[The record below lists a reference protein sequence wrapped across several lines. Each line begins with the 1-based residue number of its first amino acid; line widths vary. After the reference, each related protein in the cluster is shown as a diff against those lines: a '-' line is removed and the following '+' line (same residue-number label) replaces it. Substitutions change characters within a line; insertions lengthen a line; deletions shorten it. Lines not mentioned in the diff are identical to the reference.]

1 MRVKGYK
8 VFNADWTCRGFQYV
22 VGETFEEDVIP
33 SCYDKGFHFCTKA
46 SDCFNYYPFD
56 SNNKV
61 AEAEAIGEID
71 TSSVDSICCT
81 NKIRIVRELS
91 WNEVLEIVNTGKG
104 CTGLRNKGN
113 YNSGN
118 HNNGNRNSG
127 DYNNGNR
134 NSGNHNNGDCNSGIY
149 NSGDCNS
156 GNWNSGDHNSGHHN
170 SGNWNSGNRNKGN
183 YNSGNR
189 NKGNYNSGNYNSGNW
204 NSGYYNSGHH
214 NSGYY
219 NSGDH
224 NSGNYNNG
232 YRNSG
237 NYNNGYY
244 NSGDW
249 NKTDFS
255 SGCFNTKEQKILM
268 FDKPSNWSLDDWW
281 DSEARRLLNQI
292 QYNVLEWICLEDM
305 TDEEKEQHP
314 EHKTTGGY
322 LKELDRS
329 ECNQIWWNS
338 LSEMDRNIIRN
349 IPNFD
354 EVIFEKITGIKIEKE
369 DRNDESKNNEKTT
382 QENQEYRKRN

>member
-33 SCYDKGFHFCTKA
+33 SWWNKKGFHFCTKA

-61 AEAEAIGEID
+61 AEVEAIGEID
-71 TSSVDSICCT
+71 TSTVDSKCCT

-104 CTGLRNKGN
+104 CTGLRN
-113 YNSGN
+113 SGDY
-118 HNNGNRNSG
+118 NNGNRNSG
-127 DYNNGNR
+127 DYNNGDWNSGSW
-134 NSGNHNNGDCNSGIY
+134 NSGNRNNGDYNSGNRNNGIYNSGIY
-149 NSGDCNS
+149 NSGK
-156 GNWNSGDHNSGHHN
+156 WNSGD
-170 SGNWNSGNRNKGN
+170 
-183 YNSGNR
+183 
-189 NKGNYNSGNYNSGNW
+189 
-204 NSGYYNSGHH
+204 
-214 NSGYY
+214 
-219 NSGDH
+219 
-224 NSGNYNNG
+224 YNNG
-232 YRNSG
+232 NHNSG

-268 FDKPSNWSLDDWW
+268 FDKPSNWSLNDWW

-292 QYNVLEWICLEDM
+292 QYNVLKWICLEDM

-338 LSEMDRNIIRN
+338 LSEMERNIIRN

-369 DRNDESKNNEKTT
+369 D
-382 QENQEYRKRN
+382 

>member
-61 AEAEAIGEID
+61 AEVEAIGEID

-104 CTGLRNKGN
+104 CTGL
-113 YNSGN
+113 
-118 HNNGNRNSG
+118 HNSG
-127 DYNNGNR
+127 D
-134 NSGNHNNGDCNSGIY
+134 
-149 NSGDCNS
+149 
-156 GNWNSGDHNSGHHN
+156 
-170 SGNWNSGNRNKGN
+170 
-183 YNSGNR
+183 
-189 NKGNYNSGNYNSGNW
+189 
-204 NSGYYNSGHH
+204 
-214 NSGYY
+214 
-219 NSGDH
+219 
-224 NSGNYNNG
+224 
-232 YRNSG
+232 
-237 NYNNGYY
+237 Y

-249 NKTDFS
+249 NRGNYNSGDWNITDFS

-268 FDKPSNWSLDDWW
+268 FDKPSNWSLNDWW
-281 DSEARRLLNQI
+281 NSEARRLLNQI
-292 QYNVLEWICLEDM
+292 HYNVFKWIYLEDM

-322 LKELDRS
+322 LKDLDRS

-338 LSEMDRNIIRN
+338 LSEMERNIIRN

-354 EVIFEKITGIKIEKE
+354 EVIFSKITGIEIEKE
-369 DRNDESKNNEKTT
+369 D
-382 QENQEYRKRN
+382 

>member
-33 SCYDKGFHFCTKA
+33 SCYNKGFHFCTKA

-56 SNNKV
+56 PNNKV
-61 AEAEAIGEID
+61 AEVEAIGEID
-71 TSSVDSICCT
+71 TSSVNSKCCT

-104 CTGLRNKGN
+104 CTGL
-113 YNSGN
+113 
-118 HNNGNRNSG
+118 HNSG
-127 DYNNGNR
+127 DYN
-134 NSGNHNNGDCNSGIY
+134 SGDWNSGIY

-156 GNWNSGDHNSGHHN
+156 GNWNSGDYNSGHHN
-170 SGNWNSGNRNKGN
+170 SGNWNR
-183 YNSGNR
+183 
-189 NKGNYNSGNYNSGNW
+189 GNYNSGNYNNGD
-204 NSGYYNSGHH
+204 YNI
-214 NSGYY
+214 
-219 NSGDH
+219 
-224 NSGNYNNG
+224 
-232 YRNSG
+232 
-237 NYNNGYY
+237 
-244 NSGDW
+244 GDW

-268 FDKPSNWSLDDWW
+268 FDKPSNWSLNDWW

-292 QYNVLEWICLEDM
+292 QYNVLKWICLEDM

-322 LKELDRS
+322 LKDLDRS

-369 DRNDESKNNEKTT
+369 D
-382 QENQEYRKRN
+382 

>member
-61 AEAEAIGEID
+61 AEVEAIGEID

-104 CTGLRNKGN
+104 CTGLRNSGN
-113 YNSGN
+113 HNSGN
-118 HNNGNRNSG
+118 HNSGDRNSG
-127 DYNNGNR
+127 DYNNGN
-134 NSGNHNNGDCNSGIY
+134 HNNGNY
-149 NSGDCNS
+149 NSGD
-156 GNWNSGDHNSGHHN
+156 WNN
-170 SGNWNSGNRNKGN
+170 GNRNKGN

-189 NKGNYNSGNYNSGNW
+189 NSGDY
-204 NSGYYNSGHH
+204 NSGYYNTGDW
-214 NSGYY
+214 NIGDW
-219 NSGDH
+219 NSGD
-224 NSGNYNNG
+224 
-232 YRNSG
+232 RNIG
-237 NYNNGYY
+237 DY

-249 NKTDFS
+249 NKTNFS

-268 FDKPSNWSLDDWW
+268 FDKPSNWSLNDWW

-292 QYNVLEWICLEDM
+292 QHNVLKWICLEDM

-329 ECNQIWWNS
+329 ECNQIWWNN
-338 LSEMDRNIIRN
+338 LSEMERNIIRN

-354 EVIFEKITGIKIEKE
+354 EVILKKLLELKLKRRIEMMRVKTMRKILKKIKNIEKE
-369 DRNDESKNNEKTT
+369 TNSVATIEGQK
-382 QENQEYRKRN
+382 Q

>member
-61 AEAEAIGEID
+61 AEVEAIGEID

-104 CTGLRNKGN
+104 CTGLHNSGD
-113 YNSGN
+113 YNS
-118 HNNGNRNSG
+118 GNRNSG
-127 DYNNGNR
+127 DYN
-134 NSGNHNNGDCNSGIY
+134 
-149 NSGDCNS
+149 SGD
-156 GNWNSGDHNSGHHN
+156 WNR
-170 SGNWNSGNRNKGN
+170 GNWNSGNYNRGN
-183 YNSGNR
+183 YNSGNYNR
-189 NKGNYNSGNYNSGNW
+189 GNYNSGNYNSGNW
-204 NSGYYNSGHH
+204 NSGDYK
-214 NSGYY
+214 
-219 NSGDH
+219 SGDW
-224 NSGNYNNG
+224 NRGD
-232 YRNSG
+232 
-237 NYNNGYY
+237 Y

-249 NKTDFS
+249 NRTDFS

-268 FDKPSNWSLDDWW
+268 FDKPSNWSLNDWW
-281 DSEARRLLNQI
+281 NSEARRLLNQI
-292 QYNVLEWICLEDM
+292 QYNVFKWIYLEDM

-322 LKELDRS
+322 LKDLDRS
-329 ECNQIWWNS
+329 ECNQIWWNR
-338 LSEMDRNIIRN
+338 LSEMERNIIRN

-369 DRNDESKNNEKTT
+369 D
-382 QENQEYRKRN
+382 

>member
-61 AEAEAIGEID
+61 AEVEAIGEID

-149 NSGDCNS
+149 NSGD
-156 GNWNSGDHNSGHHN
+156 
-170 SGNWNSGNRNKGN
+170 
-183 YNSGNR
+183 
-189 NKGNYNSGNYNSGNW
+189 
-204 NSGYYNSGHH
+204 
-214 NSGYY
+214 
-219 NSGDH
+219 
-224 NSGNYNNG
+224 
-232 YRNSG
+232 
-237 NYNNGYY
+237 
-244 NSGDW
+244 W

-292 QYNVLEWICLEDM
+292 QHNVLKWICLEDM

-329 ECNQIWWNS
+329 ECNQIWWNN
-338 LSEMDRNIIRN
+338 LSEMERNIIRN

-354 EVIFEKITGIKIEKE
+354 EVIFEEITGIKIEKE

>member
-33 SCYDKGFHFCTKA
+33 SCYNKGFHFCTKA
-46 SDCFNYYPFD
+46 SDCFNCYPFD
-56 SNNKV
+56 PNNKV
-61 AEAEAIGEID
+61 AEVEAIGEID
-71 TSSVDSICCT
+71 TSSVNSKCCT

-104 CTGLRNKGN
+104 CTGL
-113 YNSGN
+113 
-118 HNNGNRNSG
+118 H
-127 DYNNGNR
+127 
-134 NSGNHNNGDCNSGIY
+134 
-149 NSGDCNS
+149 NS
-156 GNWNSGDHNSGHHN
+156 GNWNSGHHNSGHHN
-170 SGNWNSGNRNKGN
+170 SGNWNRGN
-183 YNSGNR
+183 YNSGDWNR
-189 NKGNYNSGNYNSGNW
+189 GNYNI
-204 NSGYYNSGHH
+204 
-214 NSGYY
+214 
-219 NSGDH
+219 
-224 NSGNYNNG
+224 
-232 YRNSG
+232 
-237 NYNNGYY
+237 
-244 NSGDW
+244 GDW

-268 FDKPSNWSLDDWW
+268 FDKPSNWSLNDWW

-292 QYNVLEWICLEDM
+292 QYNVLKWICLEDM

-354 EVIFEKITGIKIEKE
+354 EVIFSKITGIEIEKE
-369 DRNDESKNNEKTT
+369 D
-382 QENQEYRKRN
+382 

>member
-61 AEAEAIGEID
+61 AEVEAIGEID

-104 CTGLRNKGN
+104 CTGLRNSGN
-113 YNSGN
+113 HNSGN
-118 HNNGNRNSG
+118 HNSGNRNSG
-127 DYNNGNR
+127 DYN
-134 NSGNHNNGDCNSGIY
+134 SGYYNTGD
-149 NSGDCNS
+149 
-156 GNWNSGDHNSGHHN
+156 WNSGDRNIGD
-170 SGNWNSGNRNKGN
+170 WNSGNRNI
-183 YNSGNR
+183 
-189 NKGNYNSGNYNSGNW
+189 
-204 NSGYYNSGHH
+204 
-214 NSGYY
+214 
-219 NSGDH
+219 GD
-224 NSGNYNNG
+224 
-232 YRNSG
+232 
-237 NYNNGYY
+237 Y

-249 NKTDFS
+249 NKTNFS

-268 FDKPSNWSLDDWW
+268 FDKPSNWSLNDWW

-292 QYNVLEWICLEDM
+292 QHNVLKWICLEDM

-329 ECNQIWWNS
+329 ECNQIWWNN
-338 LSEMDRNIIRN
+338 LSEMERNIIRN

-354 EVIFEKITGIKIEKE
+354 EVIFEEITGIKIEKE
-369 DRNDESKNNEKTT
+369 DRNDESKNNEKNT

>member
-1 MRVKGYK
+1 MQIGH
-8 VFNADWTCRGFQYV
+8 AGGFQYV

-61 AEAEAIGEID
+61 AEVEAIGEID

-104 CTGLRNKGN
+104 CTGL
-113 YNSGN
+113 
-118 HNNGNRNSG
+118 HNSG
-127 DYNNGNR
+127 D
-134 NSGNHNNGDCNSGIY
+134 
-149 NSGDCNS
+149 
-156 GNWNSGDHNSGHHN
+156 
-170 SGNWNSGNRNKGN
+170 
-183 YNSGNR
+183 
-189 NKGNYNSGNYNSGNW
+189 
-204 NSGYYNSGHH
+204 
-214 NSGYY
+214 
-219 NSGDH
+219 
-224 NSGNYNNG
+224 
-232 YRNSG
+232 
-237 NYNNGYY
+237 Y

-249 NKTDFS
+249 NRTDFS

-268 FDKPSNWSLDDWW
+268 FDKPSNWSLNDWW
-281 DSEARRLLNQI
+281 NSEARRLLNQI
-292 QYNVLEWICLEDM
+292 QYNVFKWIYLEDM

-338 LSEMDRNIIRN
+338 LSEMERNIIRN

-354 EVIFEKITGIKIEKE
+354 EVIFSKITGIEIEKE
-369 DRNDESKNNEKTT
+369 D
-382 QENQEYRKRN
+382 

>member
-61 AEAEAIGEID
+61 AEVEAIGEID

-81 NKIRIVRELS
+81 NKIHIVRELS

-104 CTGLRNKGN
+104 CTGLHNSGDYNSGDWNRGNWNSGN

-118 HNNGNRNSG
+118 YNR
-127 DYNNGNR
+127 
-134 NSGNHNNGDCNSGIY
+134 
-149 NSGDCNS
+149 
-156 GNWNSGDHNSGHHN
+156 
-170 SGNWNSGNRNKGN
+170 GN
-183 YNSGNR
+183 YNSGNY
-189 NKGNYNSGNYNSGNW
+189 NGGNYNSGNYNSG
-204 NSGYYNSGHH
+204 
-214 NSGYY
+214 
-219 NSGDH
+219 DC
-224 NSGNYNNG
+224 NSGNYNRGN
-232 YRNSG
+232 YNSG

-244 NSGDW
+244 NSGNWNNGYYNIGDW

-281 DSEARRLLNQI
+281 DSEARKLLNQI

-354 EVIFEKITGIKIEKE
+354 EVIFSKITGIEIEKE
-369 DRNDESKNNEKTT
+369 D
-382 QENQEYRKRN
+382 

>member
-22 VGETFEEDVIP
+22 VGETFEKDVIP

-61 AEAEAIGEID
+61 AEVEAIGEID

-149 NSGDCNS
+149 NSGD
-156 GNWNSGDHNSGHHN
+156 
-170 SGNWNSGNRNKGN
+170 
-183 YNSGNR
+183 
-189 NKGNYNSGNYNSGNW
+189 
-204 NSGYYNSGHH
+204 
-214 NSGYY
+214 
-219 NSGDH
+219 
-224 NSGNYNNG
+224 
-232 YRNSG
+232 
-237 NYNNGYY
+237 
-244 NSGDW
+244 W

-292 QYNVLEWICLEDM
+292 QHNVLKWICLEDM

-329 ECNQIWWNS
+329 ECNQIWWNN
-338 LSEMDRNIIRN
+338 LSEMERNIIRN

-354 EVIFEKITGIKIEKE
+354 EVIFEEITGIKIEKE

>member
-61 AEAEAIGEID
+61 AEVEAIGEID

-104 CTGLRNKGN
+104 CTGLHNSGD
-113 YNSGN
+113 YNS
-118 HNNGNRNSG
+118 GNRNSG
-127 DYNNGNR
+127 DYN
-134 NSGNHNNGDCNSGIY
+134 
-149 NSGDCNS
+149 SGDWNR
-156 GNWNSGDHNSGHHN
+156 GN
-170 SGNWNSGNRNKGN
+170 
-183 YNSGNR
+183 
-189 NKGNYNSGNYNSGNW
+189 
-204 NSGYYNSGHH
+204 
-214 NSGYY
+214 
-219 NSGDH
+219 
-224 NSGNYNNG
+224 
-232 YRNSG
+232 
-237 NYNNGYY
+237 Y

-249 NKTDFS
+249 NRGNYNSGDWNRTDFS

-268 FDKPSNWSLDDWW
+268 FDKPSNWSLNDWW
-281 DSEARRLLNQI
+281 NSEARRLLNQI
-292 QYNVLEWICLEDM
+292 QYNVFKWIYLEDM

-322 LKELDRS
+322 LKDLDRS

-338 LSEMDRNIIRN
+338 LSEMERNIIRN

-354 EVIFEKITGIKIEKE
+354 EVIFSKITGIEIEKE
-369 DRNDESKNNEKTT
+369 D
-382 QENQEYRKRN
+382 

>member
-33 SCYDKGFHFCTKA
+33 SCYNKGFHFCTKA

-56 SNNKV
+56 PNNKV
-61 AEAEAIGEID
+61 AEVEAIGEID
-71 TSSVDSICCT
+71 TSSVNSKCCT

-104 CTGLRNKGN
+104 CTGLHNSGD
-113 YNSGN
+113 YNS
-118 HNNGNRNSG
+118 GNRNSG
-127 DYNNGNR
+127 DYN
-134 NSGNHNNGDCNSGIY
+134 SGDWNSGIY

-156 GNWNSGDHNSGHHN
+156 GNWNSGDYNSGHHN
-170 SGNWNSGNRNKGN
+170 SGNWNR
-183 YNSGNR
+183 
-189 NKGNYNSGNYNSGNW
+189 GNYNSGNYNNGD
-204 NSGYYNSGHH
+204 YNI
-214 NSGYY
+214 
-219 NSGDH
+219 
-224 NSGNYNNG
+224 
-232 YRNSG
+232 
-237 NYNNGYY
+237 
-244 NSGDW
+244 GDW

-268 FDKPSNWSLDDWW
+268 FDKPSNWSLNDWW

-292 QYNVLEWICLEDM
+292 QYNVLKWICLEDM

-322 LKELDRS
+322 LKDLDRS

-369 DRNDESKNNEKTT
+369 D
-382 QENQEYRKRN
+382 

>member
-61 AEAEAIGEID
+61 AEVEAIGEID

-104 CTGLRNKGN
+104 CTGL
-113 YNSGN
+113 
-118 HNNGNRNSG
+118 
-127 DYNNGNR
+127 
-134 NSGNHNNGDCNSGIY
+134 
-149 NSGDCNS
+149 
-156 GNWNSGDHNSGHHN
+156 HNS
-170 SGNWNSGNRNKGN
+170 
-183 YNSGNR
+183 
-189 NKGNYNSGNYNSGNW
+189 GNYNSGNYNSGN
-204 NSGYYNSGHH
+204 YNRG
-214 NSGYY
+214 NY
-219 NSGDH
+219 NSGDC
-224 NSGNYNNG
+224 NSGNYN
-232 YRNSG
+232 RG
-237 NYNNGYY
+237 NYNSSNWNSGDY

-249 NKTDFS
+249 NRGNYNSGDWNRTDFS

-268 FDKPSNWSLDDWW
+268 FDKPSNWSLNDWW
-281 DSEARRLLNQI
+281 NSEARRLLNQI
-292 QYNVLEWICLEDM
+292 QYNVLKWICLEDM

-329 ECNQIWWNS
+329 ECNQIWWNR
-338 LSEMDRNIIRN
+338 LSEMERNIIRN

-354 EVIFEKITGIKIEKE
+354 EVIFEKITGIEIEKE
-369 DRNDESKNNEKTT
+369 D
-382 QENQEYRKRN
+382 

>member
-1 MRVKGYK
+1 MRVVKGYK

-33 SCYDKGFHFCTKA
+33 SCCNKGFHFCTKA
-46 SDCFNYYPFD
+46 SDCFSYYQFD

-61 AEAEAIGEID
+61 AEVEAIGKID
-71 TSSVDSICCT
+71 TNPVDSKCCT

-91 WNEVLEIVNTGKG
+91 WDEVLEIVNTGEN
-104 CTGLRNKGN
+104 CTGLRNSGNHNSGN

-118 HNNGNRNSG
+118 YNSCNYNSGDWNSG
-127 DYNNGNR
+127 DYNSGNSNSGRR
-134 NSGNHNNGDCNSGIY
+134 NSG
-149 NSGDCNS
+149 
-156 GNWNSGDHNSGHHN
+156 
-170 SGNWNSGNRNKGN
+170 K
-183 YNSGNR
+183 
-189 NKGNYNSGNYNSGNW
+189 YNSGNW
-204 NSGYYNSGHH
+204 NSGYYNSGD
-214 NSGYY
+214 Y
-219 NSGDH
+219 NSGNWNSGNCNSGDYNNGNWNSGNWNNGKH
-224 NSGNYNNG
+224 NSGNH
-232 YRNSG
+232 NSG
-237 NYNNGYY
+237 NW

-268 FDKPSNWSLDDWW
+268 FDKPSEWTLNDWW

-314 EHKTTGGY
+314 ECKTTGGY
-322 LKELDRS
+322 LKELDKS

-338 LSEMDRNIIRN
+338 LSEMERNIIRN

-354 EVIFEKITGIKIEKE
+354 EVIFSKITGIGIEKE
-369 DRNDESKNNEKTT
+369 D
-382 QENQEYRKRN
+382 